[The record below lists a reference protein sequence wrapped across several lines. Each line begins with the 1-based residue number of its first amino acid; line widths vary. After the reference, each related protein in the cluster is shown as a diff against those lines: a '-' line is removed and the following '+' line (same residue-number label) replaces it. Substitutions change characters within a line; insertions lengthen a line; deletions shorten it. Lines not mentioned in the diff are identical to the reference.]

1 MSTCGHANVKGAR
14 FCATCGAALTAATAT
29 KAAPDEGLTVVLPG
43 LDQSLGPAPPKT
55 KPRERKQRKRGLLIA
70 TIIGLVVALAAS
82 TFAVV
87 AVINRDDASAEVY
100 LEAAKRPG
108 ANPFTKNVANQ
119 NPTLTNSYDA
129 KGKTGTGVVLTVA
142 GTEPGLY
149 GGTQNNQSC
158 DPQKL
163 VKFLASEPAKAAAW
177 AGVLGITPTQI
188 SKYVAGLTPAILR
201 ADTRV
206 SNHGFANGTATVL
219 QSVLQA
225 GTAVLVDNHGI
236 PRVRCSCGNPLT
248 EPEPVQATY
257 TGTPWPSF
265 DEHHVVAI
273 TNGPPTD
280 TFTLTDPTTGSTYT
294 QPTGTSN
301 DTGIVALGTDRGL
314 QLLKDGKVINTA
326 LPGQRVFDLAESPDH
341 NRLAFF
347 SASAAGPTDSPFSSA
362 LSVLERDGTIITIA
376 TDLGRGVGSLTWIN
390 AKQLAYGH
398 VDFETGDPS
407 TPSIIDATPGAKAV
421 AVSNIASYGLFTS
434 SPGQHIAFGDAWYS
448 AAGPHW
454 IDFEHRTETP
464 IADLEIPV
472 CTPGR
477 RCSPVQ
483 FSPSGSKVL
492 AVTGQGIKLAQL
504 GGTFAL
510 VVPEAQIATA
520 FWLDDHRITYSTAA
534 TDGNLHT
541 LHSVHVFN
549 VDSHKD
555 QLVEN
560 NEIGSGGAL
569 GPAGANV
576 LVGNRTDGNYWYLEL
591 LNPTTGKRRE
601 LNFDGYPNPSIP
613 SAEIAAS
620 NQGGA
625 IVTATWDLSDIRYSY
640 FVNAEAGTVTSLGPS
655 EVMGQ
660 VLDAAR
666 SPASSIATATSPDGS
681 RFYGSW
687 HVHGGGATFRADG
700 TGDSRYHDGFTDDGR
715 WVNEVQTLTTRL
727 SADGGS
733 LIITVVESHYE
744 ADGVAI
750 PNPSPQYPPSY
761 APGDTFSAVLEHPRL
776 LNVSAINAKSQ
787 GASLG
792 NPYLCGD
799 GLAAE
804 YQDLCGA

>member
-43 LDQSLGPAPPKT
+43 LDRSPEPAPPKT

-87 AVINRDDASAEVY
+87 AVIKRDDASAEVY

-294 QPTGTSN
+294 QPTGTST
-301 DTGIVALGTDRGL
+301 DTGVFALGTDNGL
-314 QLLKDGKVINTA
+314 QLLKDGKVISTA
-326 LPGQRVFDLAESPDH
+326 LLGRHVSDFAESPDH
-341 NRLAFF
+341 TRLAFF
-347 SASAAGPTDSPFSSA
+347 SRPAANGTDESGPPTT
-362 LSVLERDGTIITIA
+362 LSILERDGTITTINSN
-376 TDLGRGVGSLTWIN
+376 LGWRVGSLTWTD
-390 AKQLAYGH
+390 ATHLAYAN
-398 VDFETGDPS
+398 DASTGASSP
-407 TPSIIDATPGAKAV
+407 PAIVATDSASQPDRLTALGSYGGFDSAPGARF
-421 AVSNIASYGLFTS
+421 GLGVDWRT
-434 SPGQHIAFGDAWYS
+434 GTA
-448 AAGPHW
+448 PHW
-454 IDFEHRTETP
+454 IDFATRTDSVAP
-464 IADLEIPV
+464 NIDFADCGNGPSHSCGTSE
-472 CTPGR
+472 
-477 RCSPVQ
+477 
-483 FSPSGSKVL
+483 FSPNGSKVL
-492 AVTGQGIKLAQL
+492 AVSRQGVHIADP
-504 GGTFAL
+504 GGAFVTAIEGVDL
-510 VVPEAQIATA
+510 QA
-520 FWLDDHRITYSTAA
+520 FWLDDHRIVYTTIDYATAGRVNSEVHIFDLRSHETQDRGVGTALGLIGRNVLIAVGRSGDPQTLAIFDPA
-534 TDGNLHT
+534 TSERRT
-541 LHSVHVFN
+541 
-549 VDSHKD
+549 
-555 QLVEN
+555 
-560 NEIGSGGAL
+560 GSGYAFPGPAFLAGGTVEASYGTSGIGFATGDTGAL
-569 GPAGANV
+569 DYPYLVDTARSTV
-576 LVGNRTDGNYWYLEL
+576 LG
-591 LNPTTGKRRE
+591 
-601 LNFDGYPNPSIP
+601 
-613 SAEIAAS
+613 
-620 NQGGA
+620 
-625 IVTATWDLSDIRYSY
+625 LSSSQYTFIS
-640 FVNAEAGTVTSLGPS
+640 
-655 EVMGQ
+655 
-660 VLDAAR
+660 DAAR
-666 SPASSIATATSPDGS
+666 SPALMIS
-681 RFYGSW
+681 R
-687 HVHGGGATFRADG
+687 V
-700 TGDSRYHDGFTDDGR
+700 
-715 WVNEVQTLTTRL
+715 TR
-727 SADGGS
+727 
-733 LIITVVESHYE
+733 
-744 ADGVAI
+744 
-750 PNPSPQYPPSY
+750 
-761 APGDTFSAVLEHPRL
+761 
-776 LNVSAINAKSQ
+776 
-787 GASLG
+787 
-792 NPYLCGD
+792 
-799 GLAAE
+799 
-804 YQDLCGA
+804 